1 MKVGDL
7 VTYGKNL
14 GPQWNKEGMGIVV
27 EVSAFI
33 RVVFPYNEGPNW
45 YHPDNLEIVN
55 EGR

>member
-14 GPQWNKEGMGIVV
+14 ARWNKEGTGVVV

-33 RVVFPYNEGPNW
+33 RVAFPFNEGPSW
-45 YHPDNLEIVN
+45 YHPDNLELISAS
-55 EGR
+55 R

>member
-14 GPQWNKEGMGIVV
+14 GPQWKKEGMGIVV